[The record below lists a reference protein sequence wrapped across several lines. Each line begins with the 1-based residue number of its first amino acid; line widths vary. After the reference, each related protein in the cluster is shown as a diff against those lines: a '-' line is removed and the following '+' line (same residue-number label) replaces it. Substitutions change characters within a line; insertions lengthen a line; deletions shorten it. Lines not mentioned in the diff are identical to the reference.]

1 MYRFAYSMCKD
12 EDAAKDSVQDAFVK
26 LWERKENVDP
36 AKVKSY
42 LFTPVH
48 HKIIDGFR
56 RDNKHQDID
65 KTVIHES
72 TSQKSNDLQECW
84 PWTVYIP
91 NTFTPNN
98 DGCNY
103 DEIAEVTQLSLSQV
117 KVYIFRGRQK
127 LKEYIGSIE
136 AVL

>member
-42 LFTPVH
+42 LFNPVH

-56 RDNKHQDID
+56 SELKLRVMINRLKQDRLD
-65 KTVIHES
+65 E
-72 TSQKSNDLQECW
+72 LQEE
-84 PWTVYIP
+84 
-91 NTFTPNN
+91 
-98 DGCNY
+98 G
-103 DEIAEVTQLSLSQV
+103 EEKQV
-117 KVYIFRGRQK
+117 D
-127 LKEYIGSIE
+127 LHP
-136 AVL
+136 L